1 MNESI
6 ITFLDFS
13 GTFAFAVSGALAAA
27 DKKFDLFGAVFLG
40 FVTAIG
46 GGTLRDMML
55 GNTPVAWL
63 HDIRIFYIIV
73 LAVVFTFLFRPTIV
87 RFTKAL
93 FLFDTIGI
101 SVFTIIGIQKGLAV
115 EIHAPIAVMM
125 GITTAVMGGIIRDVL
140 CNDIPLIFH
149 KEIYATACLFG
160 GIIFLILTFLHVPES
175 YTIVIAASSIFIVR
189 SLSVRYMWSLPKFK

>member
-1 MNESI
+1 MEMTDSI
-6 ITFLDFS
+6 ISILDFT

-27 DKKFDLFGAVFLG
+27 EKKFDLFGAVFLG

-46 GGTLRDMML
+46 GGTMRDMML

-63 HDIRIFYIIV
+63 HDIRIFYTIV
-73 LAVVFTFLFRPTIV
+73 IAVVFTFLFRPTII

-101 SVFTIIGIQKGLAV
+101 SVFTIIVLQKGLGV
-115 EIHAPIAVMM
+115 DIHAPIAVMM
-125 GITTAVMGGIIRDVL
+125 GMGITAVMGGIIRDVL

-149 KEIYATACLFG
+149 KEIYATACLLG
-160 GIIFLILTFLHVPES
+160 GIIYLGLLYLNVSES
-175 YTIVIAASSIFIVR
+175 IIIVTAATSIYSSHTQR
-189 SLSVRYMWSLPKFK
+189 SVCGRF

>member
-1 MNESI
+1 MTESVI
-6 ITFLDFS
+6 QILDFT

-46 GGTLRDMML
+46 GGTMRDMML

-63 HDIRIFYIIV
+63 QDIRIFYTIV
-73 LAVVFTFLFRPTIV
+73 LAVVFTFLFTSTIV

-101 SVFTIIGIQKGLAV
+101 SVFTIIGLQKGLGV
-115 EIHAPIAVMM
+115 EIHAPVAVMM

-140 CNDIPLIFH
+140 CNEIPLIFH

-160 GIIFLILTFLHVPES
+160 GVLFLILQFLQVSQPI
-175 YTIVIAASSIFIVR
+175 TILISASSIFIVR
-189 SLSVRYMWSLPKFK
+189 TLSVRYKWALPKFK

>member
-1 MNESI
+1 MNEAI
-6 ITFLDFS
+6 LTFLDFS

-27 DKKFDLFGAVFLG
+27 DKKFDLFGAIFLG

-73 LAVVFTFLFRPTIV
+73 LAVAFTFLFRPTIV

-115 EIHAPIAVMM
+115 EIHAPIALMM

-149 KEIYATACLFG
+149 KEIYATACLIG
-160 GIIFLILTFLHVPES
+160 GIVYLLLFFTNCTESVTAIISAITIF
-175 YTIVIAASSIFIVR
+175 TIR
-189 SLSVRYMWSLPKFK
+189 TLSVRYKWSLPKFK

>member
-1 MNESI
+1 MTDSI
-6 ITFLDFS
+6 ILVLDIT

-27 DKKFDLFGAVFLG
+27 EKKFDLFGAVFLG

-46 GGTLRDMML
+46 GGTMRDMML

-63 HDIRIFYIIV
+63 QDIRIFYTIV
-73 LAVVFTFLFRPTIV
+73 IAVAFTFLFRPTIV

-101 SVFTIIGIQKGLAV
+101 SVFTIIGLQKGLGV
-115 EIHAPIAVMM
+115 NIHAPIAVMM

-149 KEIYATACLFG
+149 KEIYATACLLG
-160 GIIFLILTFLHVPES
+160 GVIYLALLYLNVSESVIIIT
-175 YTIVIAASSIFIVR
+175 AATSIFIVR
-189 SLSVRYMWSLPKFK
+189 TLSVRYKWSLPKFK